1 MPYNIEDLSVA
12 TWRSLRSWRFL
23 LTAVGPSE
31 VARSGLI
38 VAPPYNVMSW
48 ALLNRLYSRL
58 SSALNRHRL
67 ADQEQQG
74 HAFNKQKGSAGERSA
89 YRYLRQQGYKIV
101 ARNYRKRFGEVDL
114 IGWDGDTLA
123 FIEVKSRTSHA
134 RGRPEEAVH
143 RGKQRQ
149 ICRVAREYRSRNR
162 LHDIN
167 YRFDIVSIE
176 VIAGQEHVELLKG
189 AFGDQRW

>member
-1 MPYNIEDLSVA
+1 MP
-12 TWRSLRSWRFL
+12 
-23 LTAVGPSE
+23 
-31 VARSGLI
+31 
-38 VAPPYNVMSW
+38 W
-48 ALLNRLYSRL
+48 AALNRLYSRL
-58 SSALNRHRL
+58 ISLLRAPTGQREGRGNFFNR
-67 ADQEQQG
+67 
-74 HAFNKQKGSAGERSA
+74 QKGSAGELSA

-101 ARNYRKRFGEVDL
+101 ARNYRKSFGEVDL

-123 FIEVKSRTSHA
+123 FIEVKSRTSQA

-176 VIAGQEHVELLKG
+176 GIAGQEHVELLKG
-189 AFGDQRW
+189 AFSDQRW

>member
-1 MPYNIEDLSVA
+1 
-12 TWRSLRSWRFL
+12 
-23 LTAVGPSE
+23 
-31 VARSGLI
+31 
-38 VAPPYNVMSW
+38 MSW

-58 SSALNRHRL
+58 SSALNRHSL
-67 ADQEQQG
+67 ADRELQG
-74 HAFNKQKGSAGERSA
+74 DFFNKQKGSAGELSA
-89 YRYLRQQGYKIV
+89 YRYLRQHGYKIV

-123 FIEVKSRTSHA
+123 FIEVKCRTSHT
-134 RGRPEEAVH
+134 RGRPQEAVH

-176 VIAGQEHVELLKG
+176 RIAGQEQVELLKG

>member
-1 MPYNIEDLSVA
+1 MP
-12 TWRSLRSWRFL
+12 
-23 LTAVGPSE
+23 
-31 VARSGLI
+31 
-38 VAPPYNVMSW
+38 W

-58 SSALNRHRL
+58 NSALNRRSV
-67 ADQEQQG
+67 ADQERRG
-74 HAFNKQKGSAGERSA
+74 DFFNKQKGSAGELSA

-123 FIEVKSRTSHA
+123 FIEVKSRTDHA

-143 RGKQRQ
+143 RSKQRQ
-149 ICRVAREYRSRNR
+149 ICRVAREYRSRNH

-176 VIAGQEHVELLKG
+176 GIAGQEHVELLKG
-189 AFGDQRW
+189 AFSDQRW

>member
-1 MPYNIEDLSVA
+1 M
-12 TWRSLRSWRFL
+12 
-23 LTAVGPSE
+23 G
-31 VARSGLI
+31 
-38 VAPPYNVMSW
+38 
-48 ALLNRLYSRL
+48 LLNRLYSRL
-58 SSALNRHRL
+58 SSALNRHGR
-67 ADQEQQG
+67 ADRAQRAD
-74 HAFNKQKGSAGERSA
+74 AFHKQKGSAGELSA

-123 FIEVKSRTSHA
+123 FIEVKSRTNRL

-143 RGKQRQ
+143 PGKQRQ

-162 LHDIN
+162 LHDIS

-176 VIAGQEHVELLKG
+176 GVAGQEQVELLKG

>member
-1 MPYNIEDLSVA
+1 
-12 TWRSLRSWRFL
+12 
-23 LTAVGPSE
+23 
-31 VARSGLI
+31 
-38 VAPPYNVMSW
+38 MSF
-48 ALLNRLYSRL
+48 LNRLYSRL
-58 SSALNRHRL
+58 SSALNRHSL
-67 ADQEQQG
+67 AGRQRGGDS
-74 HAFNKQKGSAGERSA
+74 FNKQKGSAGERSA
-89 YRYLRQQGYKIV
+89 YRYLRQHGYKIV

-123 FIEVKSRTSHA
+123 FIEVKSRTSHT

-143 RGKQRQ
+143 RSKQKQ

-176 VIAGQEHVELLKG
+176 SVAGQEHVDLLKG

>member
-1 MPYNIEDLSVA
+1 
-12 TWRSLRSWRFL
+12 
-23 LTAVGPSE
+23 
-31 VARSGLI
+31 
-38 VAPPYNVMSW
+38 MS
-48 ALLNRLYSRL
+48 LLNRLYSRL
-58 SSALNRHRL
+58 SSAFNRHNLTHR
-67 ADQEQQG
+67 DGRE
-74 HAFNKQKGSAGERSA
+74 HFINKQKGSAGELKA
-89 YRYLRQQGYKIV
+89 YRYLRQHGYKIV

-123 FIEVKSRTSHA
+123 FIEVKSRTSHE

-162 LHDIN
+162 LHEVN
-167 YRFDIVSIE
+167 YRFDIVTIE
-176 VIAGQEHVELLKG
+176 GIGAQEQVELLKG

>member
-1 MPYNIEDLSVA
+1 
-12 TWRSLRSWRFL
+12 
-23 LTAVGPSE
+23 
-31 VARSGLI
+31 
-38 VAPPYNVMSW
+38 MS
-48 ALLNRLYSRL
+48 LLNRLYSRL
-58 SSALNRHRL
+58 SSAFNRHNLMDR
-67 ADQEQQG
+67 DGRE
-74 HAFNKQKGSAGERSA
+74 HFINKQKGSAGEFTA

-101 ARNYRKRFGEVDL
+101 ARNYRKRLGEVDL

-123 FIEVKSRTSHA
+123 FIEVKSRTNHA

-162 LHDIN
+162 LHEVN
-167 YRFDIVSIE
+167 YRFDIVTIE
-176 VIAGQEHVELLKG
+176 GNAGQEQVELLKG

>member
-1 MPYNIEDLSVA
+1 
-12 TWRSLRSWRFL
+12 
-23 LTAVGPSE
+23 
-31 VARSGLI
+31 
-38 VAPPYNVMSW
+38 MS
-48 ALLNRLYSRL
+48 LLNRLYSRL
-58 SSALNRHRL
+58 SSTLSRYRLVNRSP
-67 ADQEQQG
+67 AEG
-74 HAFNKQKGSAGERSA
+74 PFNQQKGSAGERSA

-123 FIEVKSRTSHA
+123 FIEVKSRTHQE

-143 RGKQRQ
+143 QSKQRQ

-176 VIAGQEHVELLKG
+176 GPDGQENLELLKG
-189 AFGDQRW
+189 AFTDQQW

>member
-1 MPYNIEDLSVA
+1 
-12 TWRSLRSWRFL
+12 
-23 LTAVGPSE
+23 
-31 VARSGLI
+31 
-38 VAPPYNVMSW
+38 MS
-48 ALLNRLYSRL
+48 LLNRLYSRL
-58 SSALNRHRL
+58 SSALNRHGL
-67 ADQEQQG
+67 ADRERRG
-74 HAFNKQKGSAGERSA
+74 DFVNKQKGSAGELSA
-89 YRYLRQQGYKIV
+89 YHYLRQHGYKIV

-123 FIEVKSRTSHA
+123 FIEVKYRTTHE

-149 ICRVAREYRSRNR
+149 ICRVTREYRSRNH

-176 VIAGQEHVELLKG
+176 RIAGQEQVELLKG